1 MQLNEILIILQ
12 NRLASLNEARKSA
25 VAIGDLANV
34 AKIDNDLMTTVTS
47 IEELKKLISLQ

>member
-1 MQLNEILIILQ
+1 MQLNEILTILQ
-12 NRLASLNEARKSA
+12 NRLASLNEARKSS

-47 IEELKKLISLQ
+47 IEEIKKLISLQ